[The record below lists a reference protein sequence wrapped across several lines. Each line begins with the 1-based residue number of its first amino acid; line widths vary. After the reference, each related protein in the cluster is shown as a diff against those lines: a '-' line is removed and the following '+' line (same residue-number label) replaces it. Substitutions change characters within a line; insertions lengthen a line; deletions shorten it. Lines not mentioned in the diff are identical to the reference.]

1 MENYKFKKIA
11 CVIGARPQFIKH
23 FPLEIELAKSFDV
36 KTIHTGQHFDENMS
50 QIFFDELGIRKPDFH
65 FNLTKSS
72 HAGQTAEMLTLIEI
86 ILIEEKIDLMLV
98 YGDTNSTIAGALAA
112 AKLKIPIIHVEAGLR
127 SYNRAMPEE
136 INRVLTDHISSH
148 LFCSSC
154 VGKMNLKNEG
164 IIDGVHIC
172 GDLMKDALYMLK
184 DRLTNPRDYPYQ
196 LATIHRPYNSDD
208 VSRLIY
214 ILKNL
219 NKIKGKVIFP
229 IHPRT
234 RKILEQQNFDFS
246 GVPNIEFIAPVGYIE
261 MLSLLK
267 YCNSIITDSGGV
279 QKEAYWMGKQCVT
292 IRSETEWIETLK
304 GGWNTLV
311 FDELDSLTRLQ
322 APDPS
327 IYDPDLYGGGNAA
340 AEIVACLR
348 RAYQR
353 K

>member
-1 MENYKFKKIA
+1 MTE
-11 CVIGARPQFIKH
+11 
-23 FPLEIELAKSFDV
+23 
-36 KTIHTGQHFDENMS
+36 
-50 QIFFDELGIRKPDFH
+50 
-65 FNLTKSS
+65 
-72 HAGQTAEMLTLIEI
+72 
-86 ILIEEKIDLMLV
+86 
-98 YGDTNSTIAGALAA
+98 
-112 AKLKIPIIHVEAGLR
+112 
-127 SYNRAMPEE
+127 
-136 INRVLTDHISSH
+136 
-148 LFCSSC
+148 
-154 VGKMNLKNEG
+154 
-164 IIDGVHIC
+164 
-172 GDLMKDALYMLK
+172 
-184 DRLTNPRDYPYQ
+184 
-196 LATIHRPYNSDD
+196 
-208 VSRLIY
+208 
-214 ILKNL
+214 
-219 NKIKGKVIFP
+219 KVIFP

-234 RKILEQQNFDFS
+234 RNVLKQHQFDFAQ
-246 GVPNIEFIAPVGYIE
+246 VPNIEFIDPVGYID

-267 YCNSIITDSGGV
+267 HCELMTTDSGGV